1 MLRRTVCVLLVLLAG
16 GGAAAA
22 KNGGRPPFSWATVPV
37 YIHLGKSSGPLTK
50 QELHFIARTSNFV
63 CLEKGHG
70 LRRFGS
76 TEKGIAHD
84 ARLLKALNNKM
95 KVLFYWNGFLNY
107 PLYDACKEFRR
118 HPDWIFRDKQGKPIY
133 KVQALQQYNL
143 LNADFRRWWAS
154 IAGKA
159 LRQYGCDGIF
169 MDALLQTRSPKWMKR
184 GWGEGNERLVTQ
196 AVTDMMQLA
205 RKVMGDDA
213 ILLYNGLRSSD
224 RGGGMRGGEF
234 LPHADGAAV
243 EHFGAFRSRS
253 RESIARDIE
262 AIIRAGKAGKIVV
275 VKGWPD
281 PQFNWLNRA
290 KMMLPARQLIEE
302 ARDKIAFPL
311 ACFLV
316 AAQKDSYFC
325 YSWGYREQHGSLVEY
340 PEFQKPLGEPKGDA
354 ARNGWI
360 YNRSFEHVDVQ
371 VDVSRRVARLDWK
384 DKDGQ

>member
-1 MLRRTVCVLLVLLAG
+1 
-16 GGAAAA
+16 
-22 KNGGRPPFSWATVPV
+22 
-37 YIHLGKSSGPLTK
+37 
-50 QELHFIARTSNFV
+50 
-63 CLEKGHG
+63 
-70 LRRFGS
+70 
-76 TEKGIAHD
+76 
-84 ARLLKALNNKM
+84 
-95 KVLFYWNGFLNY
+95 
-107 PLYDACKEFRR
+107 
-118 HPDWIFRDKQGKPIY
+118 
-133 KVQALQQYNL
+133 
-143 LNADFRRWWAS
+143 
-154 IAGKA
+154 
-159 LRQYGCDGIF
+159 
-169 MDALLQTRSPKWMKR
+169 MKR

-205 RKVMGDDA
+205 RKAMGDDA

-224 RGGGMRGGEF
+224 RGGSMRGGEF

-253 RESIARDIE
+253 RESIVRDIE

-290 KMMLPARQLIEE
+290 KMMLPARQLVEE